1 MVYAAAEGLPDYGAV
16 AQRIAG
22 VDGVVSASPVIEGQ
36 VMATSSHSAR
46 GAIVHGVGAAYFEQ
60 RPLLRDNIVAG
71 DLNRFG
77 AGDGV
82 VVGRRLAERLGLEVG
97 DAITLISPEG
107 TFTAFG
113 PVPRMRGYP
122 ILALFEV
129 GMFEYDSSFV
139 YMPLDLAQIY
149 FQLDERVSGIEVM
162 LQDPDRALVLAGSVL
177 DAAGPGLRSVD
188 WQQVNAHFF
197 NAVEVERNVMF
208 VILTLIVLV
217 AAFNIISGLIMLVK
231 DKSRDIAIL
240 RTMGATRGAILRI
253 FFMNG
258 ATIGLVGTLAG
269 LGLGVGFA
277 ANIDTI
283 KGWLE
288 GLTGAELFS
297 AEIYFLAHLPSR
309 IVPGEVISVVA
320 LALVLSFLATLYP
333 AWRAARLD
341 PVEALRYE

>member
-1 MVYAAAEGLPDYGAV
+1 
-16 AQRIAG
+16 
-22 VDGVVSASPVIEGQ
+22 
-36 VMATSSHSAR
+36 
-46 GAIVHGVGAAYFEQ
+46 
-60 RPLLRDNIVAG
+60 
-71 DLNRFG
+71 
-77 AGDGV
+77 
-82 VVGRRLAERLGLEVG
+82 
-97 DAITLISPEG
+97 
-107 TFTAFG
+107 
-113 PVPRMRGYP
+113 
-122 ILALFEV
+122 
-129 GMFEYDSSFV
+129 
-139 YMPLDLAQIY
+139 
-149 FQLDERVSGIEVM
+149 
-162 LQDPDRALVLAGSVL
+162 VL

-320 LALVLSFLATLYP
+320 LALALSFLATLYP